1 MFLKTIF
8 LYKTIT
14 FFSLSFRGFLIK
26 DDCYLVSCL
35 RPYQR
40 IDNVVDTDVEL
51 ADARRGVLGVEAV
64 FGTVFHWSRIV
75 LGSPL
80 FLIDIENK
88 TATITKNKKN
98 RMKTAHS
105 WPAHKW
111 RTRLQFLPG
120 AAIPVPRLNCPNKQT
135 PNSSINDFEGLIRIE
150 EVRLG

>member
-88 TATITKNKKN
+88 TATINNTKKKEQN
-98 RMKTAHS
+98 EDGTLMTRPQMEDAPSVSTWSGDPCTAPKLS
-105 WPAHKW
+105 
-111 RTRLQFLPG
+111 
-120 AAIPVPRLNCPNKQT
+120 KQT
-135 PNSSINDFEGLIRIE
+135 NTKFINQWFWRFD
-150 EVRLG
+150 